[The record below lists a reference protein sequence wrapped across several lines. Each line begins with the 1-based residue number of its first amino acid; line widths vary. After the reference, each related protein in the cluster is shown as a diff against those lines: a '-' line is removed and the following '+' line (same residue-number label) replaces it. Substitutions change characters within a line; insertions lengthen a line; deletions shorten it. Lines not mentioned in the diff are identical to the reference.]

1 MVIFEGEDHLM
12 GKECDG
18 QTVFITSAKK
28 LRIRAPDL
36 GDPGLIDSWSGPSLF
51 FPSCYIWIFIKCRFQ
66 AVLKYENLPTL
77 VVIAL
82 LMFLPVVH
90 HLAKLVLYREACFLL

>member
-28 LRIRAPDL
+28 LRIRALDL
-36 GDPGLIDSWSGPSLF
+36 GDPGLTPGLAHHYFSHPVTYGSLLSADF
-51 FPSCYIWIFIKCRFQ
+51 KRY
-66 AVLKYENLPTL
+66 
-77 VVIAL
+77 
-82 LMFLPVVH
+82 
-90 HLAKLVLYREACFLL
+90 